1 MFYTNF
7 MAQKSKKKNNKVGF
21 IFWLVFAIIIILIF
35 VLAKNKI
42 AKVLNDTNFIDEV
55 IGKDSTSITELINPE
70 KTSTDKDKGTV
81 LDLQIPEEVERS
93 ESELTERSEVIEK
106 TEKTEKTT
114 TEKIVEKII
123 PKETEKQP
131 EKQQD
136 KVEVKKMKLNLCFV
150 VIDSE
155 GSVLRKETVRQ
166 VEKNSSPLT
175 TAINILLEG
184 PSLDELDKK
193 YISLIPEGTKLLSAT
208 VSNKTAT
215 LNFNEN
221 FSFNKYGVQGYL
233 GQLMQIVYTATSF
246 ATIDKVQFLIEGQ
259 KIEYLGGEGVWI
271 GSPLTRISF
280 N

>member
-1 MFYTNF
+1 MFYTHF

-93 ESELTERSEVIEK
+93 ESELTERSEVI
-106 TEKTEKTT
+106 EKTEKTT